1 MMSQHLRHSNF
12 RLYLSRGGVSRRVSL
27 SCPLS
32 ALLPNVTR
40 SCCFYD
46 RSIMKKAIK
55 PNARSKN
62 KMDRRTG
69 KESKRE
75 RERDEEPYRS
85 DELHGLLLET
95 SVVEGV
101 GRCSNWQTRASP
113 TGKTR
118 DGPSGNHPIKPLIR
132 LCLSVRYGIGR
143 QQ

>member
-1 MMSQHLRHSNF
+1 MSQHLRHSNF

-62 KMDRRTG
+62 EMDRRTG

-75 RERDEEPYRS
+75 RWGEPYRS
-85 DELHGLLLET
+85 DGLHVLLLDA

>member
-62 KMDRRTG
+62 EMDRRTG

-75 RERDEEPYRS
+75 RDEEPYRS
-85 DELHGLLLET
+85 DGLHVLLLDA